1 MHLTSAK
8 NPFLQSVRRA
18 VTSGR
23 AMDDGRIVIEGP
35 HLLHEVLRSRWTLD
49 QLIVTPN
56 GLERHSQLVSKI
68 RADVT
73 EIPARAFEALAGT
86 ETSQEIMAL
95 VTPPR
100 GTWADILNSSG
111 LTLVLDGIQDP
122 GNAGTMVRS
131 AEAFG
136 AGGLVFMEGS
146 VHAANG
152 KFLRATAGSIFRLP
166 YLENQKRPH
175 LMAQLRSRD
184 LKLYSLAAEA
194 GTALSQVDLRLPC
207 AIVVGNEAS
216 GVSPELRACSEGLRI
231 PTAQVESLN
240 AAVACSI
247 VLFEAARQRG
257 RL

>member
-35 HLLHEVLRSRWTLD
+35 HLLYEVLRSRWTLD